1 MKKILMIGSGAAG
14 GFVGARL
21 IENGGDVTFLVS
33 PGRRAQ
39 LLTRG
44 LILSSPYGRF
54 RAPTHAVSA
63 SGLTG
68 IYDRIFVATRAQNYD
83 AALTLAAPVIAP
95 HTLIIPLIEGVQHL
109 DVSPYA
115 PGLRRVGAVLEARVA
130 IDADGVLHQRAPKA
144 ELHLGELKPLE
155 KWLVADLVKLCS
167 GRGLTAIHSNRI
179 RAKTWERFAYQAAG
193 VATAVLM
200 KRPLRDAMRFAHGP
214 GTFEALLREGHR
226 VGVAAKFAPD
236 IVEVRKYE
244 KAFMLEGR
252 PVQAPLLIEADGRA
266 GDEAG
271 YILASML
278 ANARHWRVPAP
289 NFDAAWRAVTPPAG
303 ARTKS
308 HSEQA

>member
-1 MKKILMIGSGAAG
+1 MKILMIGSGAVG

-21 IENGGDVTFLVS
+21 IENGADVTFLVR
-33 PGRRAQ
+33 PERRAQ

-54 RAPTHAVSA
+54 RAPVHAVSEG
-63 SGLTG
+63 GLTG
-68 IYDRIFVATRAQNYD
+68 IYDRVFVATRAQNYD
-83 AALTLAAPVIAP
+83 AALASAAPVIAS
-95 HTLIIPLIEGVQHL
+95 HTLVIPLIEGVSHL

-115 PGLRRVGAVLEARVA
+115 RGLRRVGAVFEGRIT
-130 IDADGVLHQRAPKA
+130 IDADGLLHQRAPKA

-167 GRGLTAIHSNRI
+167 GRGLTVIHSNRI

-193 VATAVLM
+193 IATAVLM
-200 KRPLRDAMRFAHGP
+200 RRPLRDAMRFAHGA
-214 GTFEALLREGHR
+214 GALEALLKEGHR
-226 VGVAAKFAPD
+226 IGIASKFAPD
-236 IVEVRKYE
+236 IVEVRQYE

-252 PVQAPLLIEADGRA
+252 PIQGPLTIDADGRA

-278 ANARHWRVPAP
+278 ANARHWRVPSP

-303 ARTKS
+303 ERTRS
-308 HSEQA
+308 HTEQA

>member
-1 MKKILMIGSGAAG
+1 MKKILMIGSGAVG

-21 IENGGDVTFLVS
+21 IESGADVQFLVR
-33 PGRRAQ
+33 PERRAQ

-44 LILSSPYGRF
+44 LIVTSRFGRF
-54 RAPTHAVSA
+54 REPVDAVTA

-68 IYDRIFVATRAQNYD
+68 IYDRVFVATRAQDYD
-83 AALTLAAPVIAP
+83 AALALAAPVIAP
-95 HTLIIPLIEGVQHL
+95 HTLVIPLIEGVQHL
-109 DVSPYA
+109 DLSPYS
-115 PGLRRVGAVLEARVA
+115 PGLRSVGAVFEGRIA
-130 IDADGVLHQRAPKA
+130 IDADGVLRQHAPKA
-144 ELHLGELKPLE
+144 ELHIGELKPLE

-193 VATAVLM
+193 VATAAMM

-214 GTFEALLREGHR
+214 STFEALLREGHR
-226 VGVAAKFAPD
+226 IGVAAKFAPD

-252 PVQAPLLIEADGRA
+252 PVQAPLLIDADGRT

-303 ARTKS
+303 TRAKS
-308 HSEQA
+308 HTEQA